1 MLHVPFKAMFFHK
14 KVGIDL
20 GTANTLVYVAG
31 QGIVLNEPTVVA
43 YSLEDKRIL
52 AVGDDARDMLGRT
65 PGSIIASKPMREG
78 VIADYKTTSAM
89 ITYFLKK
96 SLKGHVFWPQVMIS
110 IPGGASQV
118 EKRAVV
124 SACKQAGASD
134 VYLIEEPLAA
144 AIGAK
149 IPISQASGHMIV
161 NLGGGTT
168 EVAIISLGQLVVYKT
183 VRVAGIKLDEAI
195 MQFLRREHNLI
206 IGERTAEEIKVKIGN
221 AFIEKKATPEVEKSS
236 SKFFSKSSLNS
247 PPYQLGDKKEEVYLE
262 RSREERTMEVKGRD
276 FQSGM
281 PKVLEIGERTVSEA
295 FQKPLK
301 QILEG
306 IKQVFALTPPELAA
320 DIVDKGIILSGGT
333 SSLTNIEKYIT
344 YYTGVAS
351 FVVEDPLFCVIR
363 GVGMAVENLDNYK
376 EAIR

>member
-1 MLHVPFKAMFFHK
+1 MFFRK

-31 QGIVLNEPTVVA
+31 EGIVLNEPTVVA

-52 AVGDDARDMLGRT
+52 AVGDDAKEMLGRT
-65 PGSIIASKPMREG
+65 PGSIVASRPLREG

-96 SLKGHVFWPQVMIS
+96 ALKGRVLWPQVMIS

-161 NLGGGTT
+161 NLGGGTA

-183 VRVAGIKLDEAI
+183 VRVAGTKLDEAI
-195 MQFLRREHNLI
+195 IQSLRKEHSLI
-206 IGERTAEEIKVKIGN
+206 IGERTAEEIKIKIGN
-221 AFIEKKATPEVEKSS
+221 AFIESHP
-236 SKFFSKSSLNS
+236 NS
-247 PPYQLGDKKEEVYLE
+247 ETGDKKFTLNNPGMKKAVK
-262 RSREERTMEVKGRD
+262 ERTMEVKGRD

-281 PKVLEIGERTVSEA
+281 PKVMEVGEGVINQA
-295 FQKPLK
+295 LQKPLK

-306 IKQVFALTPPELAA
+306 VKQVFAMTPPELSA
-320 DIVDKGIILSGGT
+320 DIVDKGIVLSGGT
-333 SSLTNIEKYIT
+333 SGLTNIDKYIT